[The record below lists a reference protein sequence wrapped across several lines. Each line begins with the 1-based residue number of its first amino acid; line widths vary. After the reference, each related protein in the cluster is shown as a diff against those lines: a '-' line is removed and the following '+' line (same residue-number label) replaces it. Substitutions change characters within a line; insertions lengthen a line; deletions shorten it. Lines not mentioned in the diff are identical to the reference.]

1 VVVVLFVFIILNEQC
16 VLNAKVIVSVFI
28 IVEKVLVKNVDIL

>member
-1 VVVVLFVFIILNEQC
+1 VVVLFVFIILNAQY
-16 VLNAKVIVSVFI
+16 VMNAKVIVFVFI